1 MLQKDISSAIELIR
15 NPERMNRGTV
25 DLLKR
30 AIEQYPY
37 HQALYLLLL
46 QNMYK
51 VHDPQFGEAL
61 KKYAVMVAD
70 RSVLFDMV
78 EGINYEI
85 PIHSVDDDAEFAR
98 KDGDR
103 TLLLIDSFLH
113 SLPESSQSAS
123 HSSADPLS
131 DYSAYLEMLPD
142 YQSEEEQQ
150 GGYSGDALPSP
161 TAGQQRTSLAGE
173 VAFSAKDER
182 ASGGKQISLGNKDA
196 SRAENL
202 DFSGN
207 ANLASVN
214 RELSSDGTD
223 LPSSGT
229 DLSLGRTELPL
240 GRIEL
245 ASDRI
250 ELASDRIE
258 LASDK
263 VALPSDRVALPSD
276 KFALSLGDNEQSSDS
291 PKAASYTLREGDED
305 SLSADEFT
313 VEAIRNSLSED
324 DEKIIDESVTSAP
337 ESEYFTET
345 MAGMYIKQ
353 QKYSQALEIIRVL
366 SAANP
371 KKSVYFADQIRY
383 LELLI
388 KLKHTKE

>member
-61 KKYAVMVAD
+61 KIYAVMVAD

-85 PIHSVDDDAEFAR
+85 PIHSVDDDAEFGR

-142 YQSEEEQQ
+142 YQSEEEEQ
-150 GGYSGDALPSP
+150 GGYSGDALPSL

-173 VAFSAKDER
+173 VAFS
-182 ASGGKQISLGNKDA
+182 
-196 SRAENL
+196 
-202 DFSGN
+202 GN
-207 ANLASVN
+207 ANFASVN
-214 RELSSDGTD
+214 GELSSDKSE
-223 LPSSGT
+223 LSSG
-229 DLSLGRTELPL
+229 GTELPL

-245 ASDRI
+245 AQ
-250 ELASDRIE
+250 DRIE

-263 VALPSDRVALPSD
+263 VALPSDRAALP
-276 KFALSLGDNEQSSDS
+276 LGDNEQSSDS
-291 PKAASYTLREGDED
+291 TKAASYTLREGGED

>member
-85 PIHSVDDDAEFAR
+85 PIHSVDDDAEFGR

-103 TLLLIDSFLH
+103 TLVLIDSFLH

-150 GGYSGDALPSP
+150 AGYSGDAIPSL

-182 ASGGKQISLGNKDA
+182 ASGDNQISLGNEDA

-202 DFSGN
+202 AFSGN

-214 RELSSDGTD
+214 GELSSDKVALSSD
-223 LPSSGT
+223 RVELPSG
-229 DLSLGRTELPL
+229 GTELPL
-240 GRIEL
+240 GKIEL
-245 ASDRI
+245 APDK
-250 ELASDRIE
+250 IE